1 MNKKISVLLI
11 EDDPMVQEVNKQFIQ
26 KVDGF
31 TVIGIAGNGK
41 EGIELV
47 RELKP
52 ELVIIDIYMPN
63 QDGLETL
70 KQIRSE
76 GHSVDVIAITAA
88 RDMETVRRVLQ
99 NGAFDYIMK
108 PFKFERLQQSLKNYL
123 LYHSQLK
130 EKEKLTQ
137 KDVDTMLLNNK
148 FKNKPE
154 DPDLPKGL
162 NQVTLD
168 KIIRFLQNQKEPIS
182 AEEVAEGIGIARVT
196 ARRYLDYLAKIKKV
210 SIHVQYGSIGRPV
223 NRYMF
228 HSD

>member
-1 MNKKISVLLI
+1 MSKNISVLLI

-41 EGIELV
+41 EGIKLV

-52 ELVIIDIYMPN
+52 KLVIIDIYMPN

-76 GHSVDVIAITAA
+76 GHSIDVIAITAA
-88 RDMETVRRVLQ
+88 RDMETVCRVLQ

-108 PFKFERLQQSLKNYL
+108 PFKFERLQQSLKNYF
-123 LYHSQLK
+123 LYHNQLK

-148 FKNKPE
+148 FKNNS
-154 DPDLPKGL
+154 DDLDLPKGL

-196 ARRYLDYLAKIKKV
+196 ARRYLDYLAKIQKV
-210 SIHVQYGSIGRPV
+210 SIDVQYGSIGRPV

-228 HSD
+228 YSN

>member
-1 MNKKISVLLI
+1 MSKNISVLLI

-41 EGIELV
+41 EGIKLV

-52 ELVIIDIYMPN
+52 KLVIIDIYMPN

-76 GHSVDVIAITAA
+76 GHSIDVIAITAA
-88 RDMETVRRVLQ
+88 RDMETVCRVLQ

-108 PFKFERLQQSLKNYL
+108 PFKFERLQQSLKNYF
-123 LYHSQLK
+123 LYHNQLK

-196 ARRYLDYLAKIKKV
+196 ARRYLDYLAKIQKV
-210 SIHVQYGSIGRPV
+210 SIDVQYGSIGRPV

-228 HSD
+228 YSN

>member
-1 MNKKISVLLI
+1 
-11 EDDPMVQEVNKQFIQ
+11 MVQEVNKQFIQ

-41 EGIELV
+41 EGIKLV

-52 ELVIIDIYMPN
+52 KLVIIDIYMPN

-76 GHSVDVIAITAA
+76 GHSIDVIAITAA
-88 RDMETVRRVLQ
+88 RDMETVCRVLQ

-108 PFKFERLQQSLKNYL
+108 PFKFERLQQSLKNYF
-123 LYHSQLK
+123 LYHNQLK

-148 FKNKPE
+148 FKNNS
-154 DPDLPKGL
+154 DDLDLPKGL

-196 ARRYLDYLAKIKKV
+196 ARRYLDYLAKIQKV
-210 SIHVQYGSIGRPV
+210 SIDVQYGSIGRPV

-228 HSD
+228 YSN